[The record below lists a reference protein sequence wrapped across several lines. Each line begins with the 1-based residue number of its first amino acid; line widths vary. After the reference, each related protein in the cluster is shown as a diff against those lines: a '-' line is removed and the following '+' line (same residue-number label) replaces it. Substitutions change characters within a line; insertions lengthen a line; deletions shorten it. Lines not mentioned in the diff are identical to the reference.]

1 MVRLFMGFLGFFMD
15 LGGSLDMDGS
25 LDLDGSSRILV
36 VFRIWITLD

>member
-1 MVRLFMGFLGFFMD
+1 MI
-15 LGGSLDMDGS
+15 GGSLDLDGSSDLDDS